1 MGGFYELTPE
11 FISTYAPDIQAV
23 DWKMPGNR
31 PKSTEKFIWSPCYK
45 NEYASGGNLLVRGD
59 LMEKY
64 GYEDITS
71 REELEAFLDDV
82 CTGEASV
89 SALGTGGGEFQD
101 LYEWLTLGYSAI
113 NGDDNKLFMY
123 HYAILRIWKY
133 AIFWT
138 GMSFPII
145 VIKCRRCTRRATGQ
159 QIR

>member
-1 MGGFYELTPE
+1 M
-11 FISTYAPDIQAV
+11 
-23 DWKMPGNR
+23 
-31 PKSTEKFIWSPCYK
+31 
-45 NEYASGGNLLVRGD
+45 
-59 LMEKY
+59 
-64 GYEDITS
+64 
-71 REELEAFLDDV
+71 EAFLDDV

-123 HYAILRIWKY
+123 HYADPSDLEVRYILDWD
-133 AIFWT
+133 
-138 GMSFPII
+138 I